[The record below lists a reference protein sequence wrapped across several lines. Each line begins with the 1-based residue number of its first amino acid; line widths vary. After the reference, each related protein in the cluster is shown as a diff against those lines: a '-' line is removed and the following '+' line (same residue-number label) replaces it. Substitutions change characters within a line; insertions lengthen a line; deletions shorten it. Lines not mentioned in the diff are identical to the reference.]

1 MTSPVPTM
9 IHLTPSPSTE
19 PDDYFHNVR
28 YVLDSIDNS
37 VVIILAAIFTVG
49 VALSVVENIV
59 VVFVLTHAKKGK
71 TSFNPLIFNL
81 AVSDWTL
88 SLVCL
93 PFLFT
98 STVMGEWV
106 FGFAMC
112 KLVSYLHTA
121 SEIVSIFTLVAICI
135 ERYRAIMYPL
145 LTQAKKRHR
154 IIAIIL
160 IWIAALVICCPYPI
174 LNQLY
179 YYPLVENRTAALCS
193 NSWPM
198 VGAVDGRKVYM
209 WIVFLLMYIGPLL
222 ILEICYLRVVARL
235 WLYKLPGCA
244 DNRMEVRSKQKAI
257 TSILFAVIM
266 FAICWLP
273 IHLFRMVVLT
283 HKTEFLATHPME
295 VNIIRACGYIWLI
308 ISDAVFN
315 PIIYA
320 FISKS
325 FRRDFYRTCLSCRR
339 LLKRQD
345 REPTMHSQSLE
356 ERRRVTESLST
367 DKTKL
372 HHSQLETLVPETEA
386 TTM

>member
-1 MTSPVPTM
+1 MTSPSPT
-9 IHLTPSPSTE
+9 ITQLTPTPSTE
-19 PDDYFHNVR
+19 IDDYIDDANIR
-28 YVLDSIDNS
+28 YVLPTIDDS
-37 VVIILAAIFTVG
+37 VVKILTVIFSVG

-59 VVFVLTHAKKGK
+59 VILVLTHAKKGK
-71 TSFNPLIFNL
+71 TSFYLLIFNL

-88 SLVCL
+88 SLLCL

-145 LTQAKKRHR
+145 PTQAKKRHR

-160 IWIAALVICCPYPI
+160 IWIAALIICCPYPI
-174 LNQLY
+174 LNQLD
-179 YYPLVENRTAALCS
+179 YYPLVENRTAALCT

-198 VGAVDGRKVYM
+198 VGAIYGRKVYM
-209 WIVFLLMYIGPLL
+209 WIVFLLMYVGPLL
-222 ILEICYLRVVARL
+222 ILGICYLRTVAKLRL
-235 WLYKLPGCA
+235 YRLPRSA
-244 DNRMEVRSKQKAI
+244 DNRMEARSKRKAI

-283 HKTEFLATHPME
+283 HRTEFLDTHPMA
-295 VNIIRACGYIWLI
+295 VNIIKACGYIWLI

-320 FISKS
+320 FISKN
-325 FRRDFYRTCLSCRR
+325 FRRDFYRICLSCRR
-339 LLKRQD
+339 LIKRRD
-345 REPTMHSQSLE
+345 REPAVDSQNRE
-356 ERRRVTESLST
+356 GRRRST
-367 DKTKL
+367 DALSANKT
-372 HHSQLETLVPETEA
+372 
-386 TTM
+386 